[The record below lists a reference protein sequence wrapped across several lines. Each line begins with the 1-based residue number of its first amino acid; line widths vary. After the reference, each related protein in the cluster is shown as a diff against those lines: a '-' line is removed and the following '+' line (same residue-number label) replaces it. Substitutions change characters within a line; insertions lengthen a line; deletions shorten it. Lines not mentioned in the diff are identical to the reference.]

1 MIIELILMSLPIRE
15 FLKPYE
21 ITESVYKIPSDIF
34 GKLDVKTWKYNRPPT
49 ESRIAEIREWNQK
62 SNRMDGLLNLAY
74 VVGTGLVCFE
84 GNHRRIAIEG
94 LGIPVITDIVWD
106 VTDEFVMQEF
116 RRINMSVSVPELYI
130 VEHYHSLKIE
140 IMELVSWYCKKYRDH
155 EVSSARPNRP
165 NFNRDRLT
173 DLITRLQKETGLS
186 VTDLAE
192 RLATLNRVYETSPK
206 TKMETKIFEKCQKS
220 GLWLFSWS
228 TTLSAMDLY

>member
-1 MIIELILMSLPIRE
+1 MSLPIRE
-15 FLKPYE
+15 FLKPYG
-21 ITESVYKIPSDIF
+21 ISESVYVIPSDIF

-74 VVGTGLVCFE
+74 VTGTGLVCFE
-84 GNHRRIAIEG
+84 GNHRRLAVEG
-94 LGIPVITDIVWD
+94 LGIPVISNIVWD

-130 VEHYHSLKIE
+130 VEQDHSLKNE
-140 IMELVSWYCKKYRDH
+140 IMELVSSYRKKYRDH

-165 NFNRDRLT
+165 NFNRDGLT

-186 VTDLAE
+186 VRDLAE
-192 RLATLNRVYETSPK
+192 RLHTLNHLYATSPK
-206 TKMETKIFEKCQKS
+206 TKMGDKIIEKCQKS

-228 TTLSAMDLY
+228 TSLSAKDLY